1 MRSPAQLTF
10 NDILNVPIET
20 PAVSWNYAL
29 VLPLDV
35 PMPDSTLTI
44 EVGVEVI
51 EGKLGI
57 VGYGEDSSRFC
68 APERALVAMPEPQRV
83 VIKVQGKDIRYLVFR
98 SVALDGTRT
107 LFKVTSIEARTSVPG
122 LTTKSAARRGLR
134 FVVN

>member
-1 MRSPAQLTF
+1 
-10 NDILNVPIET
+10 
-20 PAVSWNYAL
+20 
-29 VLPLDV
+29 
-35 PMPDSTLTI
+35 MPDSTLTI

-68 APERALVAMPEPQRV
+68 APERALAAMPEPQRV

-107 LFKVTSIEARTSVPG
+107 LFKVTGIEARTSVP
-122 LTTKSAARRGLR
+122 A
-134 FVVN
+134 